1 MRKIAASPMILA
13 GYALIVLSG
22 CSVNSDYL
30 PSTGAAGEK
39 IFKEACVQCHSP
51 VHGNVMI
58 LRTEVANPDAII
70 ERIKYGKG
78 FAMPAFPN
86 LTGESAQSVADYIL
100 ENSVIR

>member
-1 MRKIAASPMILA
+1 MRKITLSPMILA
-13 GYALIVLSG
+13 SFALIVLSG

-30 PSTGAAGEK
+30 PSAGAAGEK
-39 IFKEACVQCHSP
+39 IFKEACVQCHTP

-58 LRTEVANPDAII
+58 LRAEVANPAAII

-78 FAMPAFPN
+78 FGMPAFPN

-100 ENSVIR
+100 ENSAIR